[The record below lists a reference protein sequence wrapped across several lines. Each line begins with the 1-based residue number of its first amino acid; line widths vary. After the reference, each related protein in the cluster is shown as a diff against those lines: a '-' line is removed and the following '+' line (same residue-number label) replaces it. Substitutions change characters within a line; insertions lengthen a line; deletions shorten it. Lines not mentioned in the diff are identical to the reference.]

1 MGLTALWLVAGL
13 ASAGAAPPDDAGAPP
28 RPEWTVE
35 QLVARLKEQREPVVA
50 FQEKTYSSLLT
61 EPLIVRGVLRFSP
74 PATLEKEIREPM
86 RERYLIDGNQV
97 LFENAKKG
105 IKKTIA
111 LDDYPAL
118 RSLVEA
124 FRAGITGDA
133 ARLMHFYE
141 TTIGGDRWRWTL
153 LLRPRESEGRTV
165 VDYMLLTGRDGRI
178 ETVAIRAPD
187 GDRSVMTLRRGSP
200 P

>member
-1 MGLTALWLVAGL
+1 MCAFPPVPTSRTSDAGRNAMPIDSPSTLVRPRTTGSTFMNFGAGLPKVAMGLTALWLVAGL

-105 IKKTIA
+105 IK
-111 LDDYPAL
+111 
-118 RSLVEA
+118 
-124 FRAGITGDA
+124 
-133 ARLMHFYE
+133 
-141 TTIGGDRWRWTL
+141 
-153 LLRPRESEGRTV
+153 
-165 VDYMLLTGRDGRI
+165 
-178 ETVAIRAPD
+178 
-187 GDRSVMTLRRGSP
+187 
-200 P
+200 